1 MSSRAVL
8 GGRSPGASHIEDTN
22 SRHTSTPVQPTA
34 VPLRKYSLAP
44 PGGRLTSAGLPTTFS
59 PSPGRRTLVSLD
71 QASLVHFLRAG
82 FFFFNY
88 KFTLAKG
95 NAAHSFT
102 TSSAYTSSVL

>member
-1 MSSRAVL
+1 M
-8 GGRSPGASHIEDTN
+8 
-22 SRHTSTPVQPTA
+22 
-34 VPLRKYSLAP
+34 
-44 PGGRLTSAGLPTTFS
+44 
-59 PSPGRRTLVSLD
+59 SLD
-71 QASLVHFLRAG
+71 QASLVHFLTESWIF